1 MTNIFKNKIILV
13 TGGCGS
19 IGSQIVKQLLSFNP
33 KTIRIFER
41 SESAHFRLNQEIKSD
56 KIRNFVGDVCDAER
70 VYRAMDGVHVVFHAA
85 AMKHVPL
92 CEYNPFEAV
101 KTNIIGTQN
110 LVDAARKHH
119 VERFVS
125 ISTDKAVNPT
135 STMGATKLLGEKIV
149 TNAAISSGK
158 GKTKFCCVRFGN
170 VLASSGSVI
179 PVFEKQI
186 KEGNTV
192 TITSNEM
199 TRFFMGIDDAVR
211 LVLKAS
217 ELARQGEIFILK
229 MNALKV
235 IDLAEVIVEELAP
248 RHGKDPKKIKYKI
261 IGLRPGEKLHEPLI
275 TEEEARHMS
284 ERDDMF
290 VLHNRALMPYGVKI
304 PVKKAEKT
312 FQYNSNTMPHL
323 TKKEIREML
332 QSKEII

>member
-1 MTNIFKNKIILV
+1 MKNIFKNKIILV

-19 IGSQIVKQLLSFNP
+19 IGSQIVKQLLSYNP

-56 KIRNFVGDVCDAER
+56 KIRNLVGDVCDSER
-70 VYRAMDGVHVVFHAA
+70 VQHAMDGVDIVFHAA

-101 KTNIIGTQN
+101 RTNILGTQN
-110 LVDAARKHH
+110 LVDAARKHN

-149 TNAAISSGK
+149 TNAAISSFK
-158 GKTKFCCVRFGN
+158 KTKFCCVRFGN

-186 KEGNTV
+186 KDGNTI
-192 TITSNEM
+192 TITSHDM
-199 TRFFMGIDDAVR
+199 TRFFMGIDDAVS

-217 ELARQGEIFILK
+217 QFAERGEIFILK
-229 MNALKV
+229 MKALK
-235 IDLAEVIVEELAP
+235 IKDLAEVIVEALAP
-248 RHGKDPKKIKYKI
+248 RYGKNPKNIEYKI
-261 IGLRPGEKLHEPLI
+261 VGLRPGEKLHEPLI
-275 TEEEARHMS
+275 TEEEARHMT

-304 PVKKAEKT
+304 PVKKAEET
-312 FQYNSNTMPHL
+312 FSYNSGTMPHL
-323 TKKEIREML
+323 SQKEIRTML
-332 QSKEII
+332 KSKGII

>member
-1 MTNIFKNKIILV
+1 MQNIFKDKIILV

-19 IGSQIVKQLLSFNP
+19 IGSQIVRELLTYEP
-33 KTIRIFER
+33 KAIRIFER

-56 KIRNFVGDVCDAER
+56 KIRSLIGDVCDAER
-70 VYRAMDGVHVVFHAA
+70 VHHAMDGVDIVFHAA

-101 KTNIIGTQN
+101 RTNVIGTQN
-110 LVDAARKHH
+110 LVDAARRHG
-119 VERFVS
+119 VERFIS

-158 GKTKFCCVRFGN
+158 KTKFCCVRFGN

-186 KEGNTV
+186 KDGNVVTV
-192 TITSNEM
+192 TSNEM

-217 ELARQGEIFILK
+217 EMAEQGEIFILK

-235 IDLAEVIVEELAP
+235 IELAEVIVEELAP
-248 RHGKDPKKIKYKI
+248 RYGKNPKDIEYKI

-275 TEEEARHMS
+275 TEEEAKYMT
-284 ERDDMF
+284 ETDDMF
-290 VLHNRALMPYGVKI
+290 ILHNPTIIQYGVSVPKNER
-304 PVKKAEKT
+304 AGDLN
-312 FQYNSNTMPHL
+312 YNSKDLRHL
-323 TKKEIREML
+323 DKKEIKEML
-332 QSKEII
+332 CAKGIL

>member
-1 MTNIFKNKIILV
+1 MENIFKDKIILV

-19 IGSQIVKQLLSFNP
+19 IGSQIVKQLLSYEP

-41 SESAHFRLNQEIKSD
+41 SESAHFRLNQEVKSD
-56 KIRNFVGDVCDAER
+56 KIRNLVGDVCDAER
-70 VYRAMDGVHVVFHAA
+70 VNHAMDGVNIVFHAA

-101 KTNIIGTQN
+101 RTNVIGTQN
-110 LVDAARKHH
+110 LVDAARKHK

-149 TNAAISSGK
+149 TNAAISSGMS
-158 GKTKFCCVRFGN
+158 TKFCCVRFGN

-186 KEGNTV
+186 KDGNEV

-199 TRFFMGIDDAVR
+199 TRFFMGVDDAVS

-217 ELARQGEIFILK
+217 QFAERGEIFILK
-229 MNALKV
+229 MNALRV
-235 IDLAEVIVEELAP
+235 RDLAEVLVEEFAP
-248 RHGKDPKKIKYKI
+248 RYGKQSESMQFKI

-275 TEEEARHMS
+275 TEEEARHMT
-284 ERDDMF
+284 EKEDMF
-290 VLHNRALMPYGVKI
+290 VLHNRALAPYGVSI
-304 PVKKAEKT
+304 PERNSEDM
-312 FQYNSNTMPHL
+312 FQYNSGTMKHL
-323 TKKEIREML
+323 TKEEIRRML
-332 QSKEII
+332 FDKKIL